1 MTRFIDT
8 QDTETPMQPIEHT
21 RSTTVRQQVHN
32 GTTQTARPTRSHAWR
47 TRALAMPSLVALVLA
62 LALGTTT
69 DLRAVQAA
77 GPCGTSGVFTAPST
91 CTYKQGPDTFTVPV
105 GVSSITVD
113 ALGAQG

>member
-21 RSTTVRQQVHN
+21 N
-32 GTTQTARPTRSHAWR
+32 QTPRPTRSHAWR

-69 DLRAVQAA
+69 DLRDVQAA
-77 GPCGTSGVFTAPST
+77 GPCGTSGVFTPPST
-91 CTYKQGPDTFTVPV
+91 CTYTPGADTFTVPV
-105 GVSSITVD
+105 GVSSISVD
-113 ALGAQG
+113 ALGA